1 MRSSKNVSKE
11 LIRKKY
17 LKLRKSHHIDISKN
31 IFLPVKKIKQT
42 LFKTKNSINIG
53 IYYPIKN
60 EFNPLVLLG
69 LKKKIKFNTLLPV
82 IKNNNLVFVKWDLN
96 DPLEINNYGILEPS
110 NKKLIFIPDICLTPL
125 VTYDKK
131 KYRVGYGKGFYDR
144 YFAQNKKVVK
154 IGAAFS
160 WQKIEFIPKN
170 SRDIKMDYILT
181 EKGIEN

>member
-1 MRSSKNVSKE
+1 M
-11 LIRKKY
+11 
-17 LKLRKSHHIDISKN
+17 
-31 IFLPVKKIKQT
+31 
-42 LFKTKNSINIG
+42 
-53 IYYPIKN
+53 
-60 EFNPLVLLG
+60 
-69 LKKKIKFNTLLPV
+69 
-82 IKNNNLVFVKWDLN
+82 
-96 DPLEINNYGILEPS
+96 
-110 NKKLIFIPDICLTPL
+110 
-125 VTYDKK
+125 TYDKK